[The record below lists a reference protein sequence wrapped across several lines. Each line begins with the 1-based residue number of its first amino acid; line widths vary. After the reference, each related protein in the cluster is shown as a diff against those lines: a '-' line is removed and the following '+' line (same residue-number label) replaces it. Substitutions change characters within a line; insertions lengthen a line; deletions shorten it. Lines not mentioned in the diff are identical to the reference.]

1 MSATRPVPTAPGAST
16 PGTAAPVPGS
26 APRRVRPPRWL
37 DLRLVLG
44 VLLVLGSVLLGA
56 RVVAAADATVPVWS
70 AAGDLAA
77 GTVLTAGD
85 LVAVDVRL
93 DDVAGAYLATGT
105 RPEGRTL
112 ARAVRSGELLP
123 RTALEEPAE
132 LVQLALPVQAGYVPP
147 GLDRGQV
154 VDVYAVADPAAG
166 ATGAGDGS
174 VALVVAAAPVQ
185 AISGRTEG
193 VLSTATTTVQVVVSV
208 PADQAP
214 AVLGAIGGRPLVVVV
229 HGSVDGA
236 GGAAS
241 VPTTTAP
248 SVAPTTTAPSVAP
261 TTSAPA
267 RSTSAPARST
277 SAPAPSAP
285 AAAPSVAESALPAA
299 GAAGPAPD
307 AAAPSLPPSAAP
319 PSEQGGAAPGVA
331 PTGTP

>member
-1 MSATRPVPTAPGAST
+1 MSATRTVPNAPGAST
-16 PGTAAPVPGS
+16 PGAPAPVPGS

-85 LVAVDVRL
+85 VVAVDVRL
-93 DDVAGAYLATGT
+93 DDVAGAYLATST

-166 ATGAGDGS
+166 ATAAGDGRVS
-174 VALVVAAAPVQ
+174 LVVAAAPVQ
-185 AISGRTEG
+185 AISGRTDG
-193 VLSTATTTVQVVVSV
+193 VLSTATSTVQVVVSV
-208 PADQAP
+208 PAGQAP

-229 HGSVDGA
+229 HGSVDVA
-236 GGAAS
+236 GGGAP
-241 VPTTTAP
+241 VPTTAAP
-248 SVAPTTTAPSVAP
+248 STAAPSTAAP
-261 TTSAPA
+261 STAAPSTPA
-267 RSTSAPARST
+267 RSTPARST
-277 SAPAPSAP
+277 AAPTPSTRTPSTRAPSTRAPSTPAPRATS
-285 AAAPSVAESALPAA
+285 S
-299 GAAGPAPD
+299 AAGPA
-307 AAAPSLPPSAAP
+307 AS
-319 PSEQGGAAPGVA
+319 GGPV
-331 PTGTP
+331 TGTP

>member
-1 MSATRPVPTAPGAST
+1 MEEPLAVSATRPVPTAPAAAT

-56 RVVAAADATVPVWS
+56 RVFAAADATVPVWS

-77 GTVLTAGD
+77 GTVLAAGD

-93 DDVAGAYLATGT
+93 DDVAGAYLATST

-112 ARAVRSGELLP
+112 ARAVRNGELLP
-123 RTALEEPAE
+123 RTALEEPAG

-154 VDVYAVADPAAG
+154 VDVYAVAAPAAG
-166 ATGAGDGS
+166 ATATGDGS

-185 AISGRTEG
+185 AVSGRTEG

-208 PADQAP
+208 PVDQAP
-214 AVLGAIGGRPLVVVV
+214 VVLEAIGGRPLVVVV
-229 HGSVDGA
+229 HGSVDVAA
-236 GGAAS
+236 G
-241 VPTTTAP
+241 
-248 SVAPTTTAPSVAP
+248 VAPTPSARPTA
-261 TTSAPA
+261 TSSPA
-267 RSTSAPARST
+267 S
-277 SAPAPSAP
+277 PSAP
-285 AAAPSVAESALPAA
+285 TVPSRAPVP
-299 GAAGPAPD
+299 PT
-307 AAAPSLPPSAAP
+307 PSAAP
-319 PSEQGGAAPGVA
+319 VTPPAAPVTPPTADPAFPPAASSATPSGEPGAAA
-331 PTGTP
+331 PAVPATGTP